1 MRLYS
6 VEERRYS
13 MRFIVLIYG
22 WRIINSQTFSVPFS
36 VYINTILINIFAGF
50 KKMSVCVKV
59 VAKLTN

>member
-6 VEERRYS
+6 VEERRYC

-50 KKMSVCVKV
+50 KKMSVFVKV